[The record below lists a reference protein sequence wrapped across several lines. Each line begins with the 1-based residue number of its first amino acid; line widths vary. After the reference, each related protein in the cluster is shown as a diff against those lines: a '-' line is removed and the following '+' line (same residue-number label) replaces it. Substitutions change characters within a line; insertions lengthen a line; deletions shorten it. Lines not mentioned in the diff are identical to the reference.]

1 MKEIKP
7 TDANTKMIRILE
19 SPDEDFQPVL
29 ITMVWTILNTFDTNG
44 GENLKGEIEDIN
56 KNEME
61 ILELKNTRSKRQIS
75 VDTLN
80 IEMKE
85 REEKISELEIG

>member
-1 MKEIKP
+1 
-7 TDANTKMIRILE
+7 
-19 SPDEDFQPVL
+19 
-29 ITMVWTILNTFDTNG
+29 
-44 GENLKGEIEDIN
+44 
-56 KNEME
+56 ME

-80 IEMKE
+80 IKMKE